1 MRSAIALSA
10 LAAFVVTLSH
20 GVETAAQ
27 QIGVVKFIKYRAQ
40 QKREPSLAWKSLWVT
55 DPIYFKQTVR
65 TPDQAALHILFKD
78 GSRLNLGRNSSM
90 QIDEFVYDPKT
101 STGKLTATVTKGFF
115 RFVSGKIAKKDFK
128 LKIPGATIGIRGT
141 ALNGNVNRPKTA
153 IRPDVLHWI
162 EILTGK
168 IIVIT
173 KKTAKEFAKGTIIG
187 ILRDG
192 SIITLE
198 AALDVDYFSNQGPE
212 QDANKNM
219 NGEGKGPGYS
229 GNSGNSG
236 DSNGPS
242 TGTSTSPSGSGGTTS
257 P

>member
-10 LAAFVVTLSH
+10 LVAFVVTLSQ

-27 QIGVVKFIKYRAQ
+27 QIGIVKYVKYRAQ
-40 QKREPSLAWKSLWVT
+40 QKRNPSLAWKSLWVT
-55 DPIYFKQTVR
+55 DPIFFKQVVR

-78 GSRLNLGRNSSM
+78 GSRLNLGRNSTM
-90 QIDEFVYDPKT
+90 QIDEFVYDPKA

-141 ALNGNVNRPKTA
+141 TLHGRVNRPKDA
-153 IRPDVLHWI
+153 IHPEVLHWI
-162 EILTGK
+162 ELLTGK

-198 AALDVDYFSNQGPE
+198 AALDVDYGTNQGPDT
-212 QDANKNM
+212 DANNDL
-219 NGEGKGPGYS
+219 NNDASSDRGS
-229 GNSGNSG
+229 S
-236 DSNGPS
+236 
-242 TGTSTSPSGSGGTTS
+242 SGSDTDSGSDGDGDKD
-257 P
+257 

>member
-10 LAAFVVTLSH
+10 LATIAVTFSH
-20 GVETAAQ
+20 SVESAAQ
-27 QIGVVKFIKYRAQ
+27 QIGVVKFIKYRAE

-55 DPIYFKQTVR
+55 DPIYFKQVVR

-78 GSRLNLGRNSSM
+78 GSRLNLGRNSAM
-90 QIDEFVYDPKT
+90 QIDEFVYDPKA

-141 ALNGNVNRPKTA
+141 ALHGRVNRPKTA
-153 IRPDVLHWI
+153 IRPDILHWI
-162 EILTGK
+162 ELLTGK
-168 IIVIT
+168 IVVIT
-173 KKTAKEFAKGTIIG
+173 KKIAKEFAKGTIIG

-198 AALDVDYFSNQGPE
+198 AALDVDYFSDQGPD
-212 QDANKNM
+212 QDANNNQDNDKR
-219 NGEGKGPGYS
+219 S
-229 GNSGNSG
+229 GNSSSSG
-236 DSNGPS
+236 VGGYSTSAPGTSLGGS
-242 TGTSTSPSGSGGTTS
+242 TGGTGGSTSP
-257 P
+257 